1 MDRSILLKPFR
12 FSVNSRIDA
21 DFARHGF
28 PTVFNIAA
36 CYFRSVQL
44 KRKSVVRHV
53 LFLIATVT
61 CCHQGNL
68 TTRKQLLKSG

>member
-1 MDRSILLKPFR
+1 MDRSIHLKPFR

-28 PTVFNIAA
+28 PTVFNIVAF
-36 CYFRSVQL
+36 YFRSLQL
-44 KRKSVVRHV
+44 KRKSAVRHV

-61 CCHQGNL
+61 CCHQDNL
-68 TTRKQLLKSG
+68 N